1 MTRTVTDVIANLIL
15 PPAGP
20 LLVAFAGLLLARRR
34 RRAGVALSV
43 FGLALLWVLSLGV
56 VGDNLLRLLEPPPVA
71 KNELAAVDA
80 IVVPGGGVNEYSPEY
95 AGPVLRADSFQ
106 RLRYGA
112 RLARETGL
120 PILVS
125 GGSPYGS
132 VAEADV
138 MASTLKRDFGL
149 EARWVENASPT
160 TAENAARSFALL
172 ARERKTRIAL
182 VTTAWHIPRA
192 KRAFEAAGF
201 SVVAAPT
208 GYVGQTGA
216 LQPRDFVPSAEGL
229 HGTRTALW
237 ELLGS
242 IWYALRR

>member
-1 MTRTVTDVIANLIL
+1 MPRTVTDVIANLIL

-20 LLVAFAGLLLARRR
+20 LLVALAGLLLARRR
-34 RRAGVALSV
+34 RRLGVALSV
-43 FGLALLWVLSLGV
+43 FGIALLWVASLGV
-56 VGDNLLRLLEPPPVA
+56 VGNSLLRQLEPPPV
-71 KNELAAVDA
+71 KKGDLAAVEA
-80 IVVPGGGVNEYSPEY
+80 IVVLGGGVNEHSPEY
-95 AGPVLRADSFQ
+95 AGPVLGTESFQ

-125 GGSPYGS
+125 GGNPYGS

-138 MASTLKRDFGL
+138 MAGTLKSDFAL
-149 EARWVENASPT
+149 EARWIENASAT
-160 TAENAARSFALL
+160 TAENAARSFAML
-172 ARERKTRIAL
+172 ALERKRRIAL
-182 VTTAWHIPRA
+182 VTTAWHMPRA

-201 SVVAAPT
+201 AVVPAAT
-208 GYVGQTGA
+208 AYVAQGGA
-216 LQPRDFVPSAEGL
+216 LRPLDFLPSALGL
-229 HGTRTALW
+229 SQTRTALW